1 MKTFISENAKKQ
13 KKTET
18 KRAIIG
24 PGQAKKPTGPKS
36 NDDILGLD
44 LLGTGSQH
52 QGGSTSEQKLPQVSS
67 ITFDQLLGNAPSSS
81 SNQQQQ
87 QKGFMGG
94 DLI

>member
-13 KKTET
+13 KKTEP

-24 PGQAKKPTGPKS
+24 PGQAKKGPAPKS

-44 LLGTGSQH
+44 LFGTGTPTQQSTN
-52 QGGSTSEQKLPQVSS
+52 STSETKLPQTA
-67 ITFDQLLGNAPSSS
+67 ITFDQLLGNPPSTHKSPS
-81 SNQQQQ
+81 PMYN
-87 QKGFMGG
+87 